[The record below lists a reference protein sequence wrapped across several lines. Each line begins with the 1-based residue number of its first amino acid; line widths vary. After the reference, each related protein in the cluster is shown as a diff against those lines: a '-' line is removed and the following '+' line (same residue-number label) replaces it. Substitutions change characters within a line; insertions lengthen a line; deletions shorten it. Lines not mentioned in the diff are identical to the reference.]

1 MRKKIRKIVVGITIM
16 LIAIFAILLLVM
28 PLIIVNLVTKGH
40 VDYGVNKDQPL
51 QKVYTSSDF
60 ELISKDMMLTTE
72 DDYKVW
78 VSEVTVAKPKAII
91 IYLSGIR
98 QPSVTYFYG
107 HAKWMKSEGY
117 ASFLLEVRG
126 HGNSSGNRVC
136 LGYEEVADV
145 KAVVTYIKQQEHYRD
160 VPIVIHGVSMGG
172 AIAINSFG
180 QLPEISGLI
189 AMSAYSSFEDV
200 VADTMEQYY
209 IPGFVR
215 SIEKQLIRVSLK
227 SVFGDKVDENK
238 PIRQVDNIR
247 GRSVLLIA
255 SVNDT
260 QVSSENMNRLL
271 KEASGKCESW
281 LRDSNEAGHFIIL
294 NNDIEN
300 VYLDTEYCEKI
311 LSFLENKIVCQ
322 AQ

>member
-1 MRKKIRKIVVGITIM
+1 MHKKIRKILVGIIIILT
-16 LIAIFAILLLVM
+16 AIFTISLLAV
-28 PLIIVNLVTKGH
+28 PPIIVHLVTKGH
-40 VDYGVNKDQPL
+40 VDYGVIKDHPL
-51 QKVYTSSDF
+51 QKIYTSSDF
-60 ELISKDMMLTTE
+60 GLTSKDMMLTTE
-72 DDYKVW
+72 DGYEVW

-91 IYLSGIR
+91 IYLSGIC

-107 HAKWMKSEGY
+107 HSKWMKSEGY

-180 QLPEISGLI
+180 QLKEISGLI

-200 VADTMEQYY
+200 IADTMEQYY
-209 IPGFVR
+209 IPGFIR
-215 SIEKQLIRVSLK
+215 SIEKQLIRISLK
-227 SVFGDKVDENK
+227 SVFGDKVDEIK
-238 PIRQVDNIR
+238 PIRQVDNIGER
-247 GRSVLLIA
+247 PVLFIA

-271 KEASGKCESW
+271 KEAPGQCESW
-281 LRDSNEAGHFIIL
+281 LRDSDVAGHFIIL

-300 VYLDTEYCEKI
+300 VCLDTGYCEKI
-311 LSFLENKIVCQ
+311 LSFLENKIIKR
-322 AQ
+322 

>member
-1 MRKKIRKIVVGITIM
+1 MLKIRKFVIGVVIILTTIFT
-16 LIAIFAILLLVM
+16 ISLLVA
-28 PLIIVNLVTKGH
+28 PPIIVHLVTNGH
-40 VDYGVNKDQPL
+40 VDYGVIKDHPL
-51 QKVYTSSDF
+51 QKIYTSSDF
-60 ELISKDMMLTTE
+60 ELISNDMMLTTE
-72 DDYKVW
+72 DNYKVW
-78 VSEVTVAKPKAII
+78 VSEVTVSKPKAII

-136 LGYEEVADV
+136 LGYEEVSDV

-160 VPIVIHGVSMGG
+160 VPVVIHGVSMGG
-172 AIAINSFG
+172 AIAVNSFG
-180 QLPEISGLI
+180 QLKEISGLI

-209 IPGFVR
+209 IPGFIR

-227 SVFGDKVDENK
+227 SVFGDKVDEIK
-238 PIRQVDNIR
+238 PIRQIDNIE
-247 GRSVLLIA
+247 GRPVLFIA

-271 KEASGKCESW
+271 KEALGHCESW
-281 LRDSNEAGHFIIL
+281 LRDSDMAGHFIIL

-300 VYLDTEYCEKI
+300 VCLDTEYCEKI
-311 LSFLENKIVCQ
+311 LSFLENKIVGKTR
-322 AQ
+322 